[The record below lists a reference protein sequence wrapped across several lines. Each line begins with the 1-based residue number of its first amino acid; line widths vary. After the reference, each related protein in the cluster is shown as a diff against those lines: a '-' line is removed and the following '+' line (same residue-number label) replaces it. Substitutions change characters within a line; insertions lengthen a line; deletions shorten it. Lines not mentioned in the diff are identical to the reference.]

1 MKDKLDQAHNE
12 VGAKVDTG
20 HDNVKK
26 IVDMHKTNE
35 DLTAQ
40 LMTKND
46 VTTGLHDKL
55 KEHQDEIES
64 HKKNVDDLQK
74 DADDH
79 TNAYEALLD

>member
-1 MKDKLDQAHNE
+1 MA
-12 VGAKVDTG
+12 
-20 HDNVKK
+20 
-26 IVDMHKTNE
+26 
-35 DLTAQ
+35 
-40 LMTKND
+40 KND